1 MSDGSTAKGEPNTHP
16 TTVGGERRI
25 LDQSDPSRDPA
36 ILLAGFVELR
46 HVGDL
51 EIARRLQIIGPRL
64 VNFETTAGT
73 FPAQRPDRA
82 QCAECER
89 DCHSKRFLSMLPPS
103 SLCRGTWMLCGFLS
117 GRPAKV
123 ACWH

>member
-16 TTVGGERRI
+16 ITVGGERRI
-25 LDQSDPSRDPA
+25 FDQSDPSRDPA

-89 DCHSKRFLSMLPPS
+89 DCHSKRFLFDASALITLP
-103 SLCRGTWMLCGFLS
+103 GTWTLCGFLS
-117 GRPAKV
+117 
-123 ACWH
+123 